1 MERCIAMNA
10 KKVWIST
17 TIVLLVSMC
26 CFCKTDVL
34 AAEKNS
40 HQEKLVKV
48 SPKNARSRVA
58 RIRRSNTTVYNQLK
72 QTVGLSALTLDTPFS
87 EAIDL
92 LRNSTQPPLRI
103 VVLWRDLSENAN
115 VERDTPIRIDGVS
128 GIRLRT
134 GLEILLMAVS
144 GSFAKLGY
152 VVEHG
157 VIIIATKQSLPAK
170 MITRVYDISD
180 LVARPARFGFGFAP
194 GLGGGWPMGAYA
206 GGRGRMALRGGTN
219 WAAGRGGRRRSG
231 RGTATVWG
239 PEQGSRR
246 ASRISNVI
254 RDTVRPNTWR

>member
-1 MERCIAMNA
+1 MNA
-10 KKVWIST
+10 KKVWIPT
-17 TIVLLVSMC
+17 TILLLVCMC
-26 CFCKTDVL
+26 GFCKTDVL

-40 HQEKLVKV
+40 RREKLVKV

-58 RIRRSNTTVYNQLK
+58 RIRRSNTTVYKQLK
-72 QTVGLSALTLDTPFS
+72 QTVDLSSLTLDTPFS

-92 LRNSTQPPLRI
+92 LRNSTGPPLTI

-157 VIIIATKQSLPAK
+157 VIIIATKESLPAK
-170 MITRVYDISD
+170 MVTRVYDISN
-180 LVARPARFGFGFAP
+180 LVARPARFGFAP
-194 GLGGGWPMGAYA
+194 GLGGGWPRGLYA
-206 GGRGRMALRGGTN
+206 GGRGQMALRGGTN
-219 WAAGRGGRRRSG
+219 WAAYGRGGRRRSG
-231 RGTATVWG
+231 RGTVVVWG
-239 PEQGSRR
+239 PEQGTRR
-246 ASRISNVI
+246 ASRIANVI

>member
-1 MERCIAMNA
+1 MNA

-17 TIVLLVSMC
+17 AIVLLVSMC
-26 CFCKTDVL
+26 GWCKTDAW
-34 AAEKNS
+34 AAKRNG
-40 HQEKLVKV
+40 HQEKSVKV
-48 SPKNARSRVA
+48 SPKDARSRVA

-72 QTVGLSALTLDTPFS
+72 QTIDLSALTLDTPFS

-115 VERDTPIRIDGVS
+115 IERVTPIRIDGVP

-144 GSFAKLGY
+144 GSFAELGY

-170 MITRVYDISD
+170 MITRVYNISD

-194 GLGGGWPMGAYA
+194 GLGGGWPRGVYA
-206 GGRGRMALRGGTN
+206 GGRGQMALRGGTN
-219 WAAGRGGRRRSG
+219 GAAYGR
-231 RGTATVWG
+231 
-239 PEQGSRR
+239 RR

>member
-1 MERCIAMNA
+1 MNA
-10 KKVWIST
+10 KKVWISAA
-17 TIVLLVSMC
+17 IVLLVCMC
-26 CFCKTDVL
+26 GFCNTDVL
-34 AAEKNS
+34 AAEKNR
-40 HQEKLVKV
+40 HREKLVKV

-58 RIRRSNTTVYNQLK
+58 RIRRSNTTVYKQLR
-72 QTVGLSALTLDTPFS
+72 QTVDLSALTLDTPFS

-92 LRNSTQPPLRI
+92 LRNSAGPPLTI

-157 VIIIATKQSLPAK
+157 VIIIATKDSLPAK
-170 MITRVYDISD
+170 MVTRVYDISD
-180 LVARPARFGFGFAP
+180 LLARPARFGFGFAP
-194 GLGGGWPMGAYA
+194 GLGGGWPMGLS
-206 GGRGRMALRGGTN
+206 RGRMALRGGTN
-219 WAAGRGGRRRSG
+219 RAAYGRRRAG
-231 RGTATVWG
+231 RIA
-239 PEQGSRR
+239 
-246 ASRISNVI
+246 NVI